1 MKKIV
6 FKIPFISSFLL
17 DIFVIRLDNL
27 LGVPNELSECLLIFD
42 LFIIVEF
49 PLRDSRDIL
58 VISLD

>member
-27 LGVPNELSECLLIFD
+27 LGVPNELSECLFIFD
-42 LFIIVEF
+42 LFIVVEL
-49 PLRDSRDIL
+49 PLRDSGDIL
-58 VISLD
+58 VVPLD